1 VSAYVDSS
9 CFVAVAF
16 TEAKSESVLAALA
29 AEDGLWSSPLLEAEL
44 RAALRR
50 EEVETDASELLGGL
64 QWVIPERAL
73 SAELARVF
81 AAGRPRGADAWHLAT
96 ALWLAPDPGE
106 LTFLTLD
113 RVQRDTARALGFRVG
128 AMPR

>member
-1 VSAYVDSS
+1 MSAYVDSS

-16 TEAKSESVLAALA
+16 TEAGSESVLAALA

-50 EEVETDASELLGGL
+50 EEVETDASQLLGGL

-81 AAGRPRGADAWHLAT
+81 AAGQPRGADAWHLAT

-113 RVQRDTARALGFRVG
+113 QGQRDTARALGFRVG